1 MKLQESLKGLILEIA
16 SIESVIDTIK
26 KKQVVVLYYTGDAPG
41 GDGLRTIEPVCLG
54 VSKAG
59 NKVLRAWDY
68 EGASHTATLGTQPLP
83 GWRLF
88 RLDKITSYKPNGKV
102 FNEMRPNFNPKGDKS
117 MISIIALANFGQPA
131 QPSIIPQELQQ
142 PQQTPETP
150 QTQQPNTD
158 AIIDRTIETLT
169 NEFTQK
175 YGEEGFDLSKSAEAF
190 KRIYSA
196 IETELG
202 NKLTDAE
209 KSALRTTITNKL
221 QK

>member
-16 SIESVIDTIK
+16 SIESVVDSIK

-59 NKVLRAWDY
+59 NKVLRAWDF

-88 RLDKITSYKPNGKV
+88 RLDKITSYKPNGEV
-102 FNEMRPNFNPKGDKS
+102 FNEMRPNFNPNGDKS
-117 MISIIALANFGQPA
+117 MVSIITLANFAQPA

-142 PQQTPETP
+142 PQQTP
-150 QTQQPNTD
+150 QPNND
-158 AIIDRTIETLT
+158 AIIDRTIEALT

-175 YGEEGFDLSKSAEAF
+175 YGEDGFDLSKSAEAF

-196 IETELG
+196 IESETG
-202 NKLTDAE
+202 NKLTDSE
-209 KSALRTTITNKL
+209 KSSLRTIITNKL

>member
-1 MKLQESLKGLILEIA
+1 MKLQEALKGLILEIA
-16 SIESVIDTIK
+16 SIESVVDSIK
-26 KKQVVVLYYTGDAPG
+26 RKQVIVLYYTGDAPG

-88 RLDKITSYKPNGKV
+88 RLDKITSYKPNGQV
-102 FNEMRPNFNPKGDKS
+102 FNEMRPKFNPNGDKS
-117 MISIIALANFGQPA
+117 MVSIITLANFGQPA

-142 PQQTPETP
+142 PQQTP
-150 QTQQPNTD
+150 QVNTD
-158 AIIDRTIETLT
+158 EIINNTINSLT
-169 NEFTQK
+169 TEFTGK
-175 YGEEGFDLSKSAEAF
+175 YGEDGFDLSKSAEAF
-190 KRIYSA
+190 KRIYAA
-196 IETELG
+196 IESETG
-202 NKLTDAE
+202 NKLTDTERAT
-209 KSALRTTITNKL
+209 LRTTITNKL

>member
-16 SIESVIDTIK
+16 SIESVVDSIK

-59 NKVLRAWDY
+59 NKVLRAWDS
-68 EGASHTATLGTQPLP
+68 EGASHTATIGSQPLP

-88 RLDKITSYKPNGKV
+88 RLDKITSYKPNGQV
-102 FNEMRPNFNPKGDKS
+102 FNEMKPNFNPNGDKS
-117 MISIIALANFGQPA
+117 MTSIIAIANFNQPA
-131 QPSIIPQELQQ
+131 EPSIIPQELRQ
-142 PQQTPETP
+142 PQETP
-150 QTQQPNTD
+150 QPNND
-158 AIIDRTIETLT
+158 AIIDRTIDSLT

-175 YGEEGFDLSKSAEAF
+175 YGEGGFDLSKSAEAF
-190 KRIYSA
+190 KRIYTA
-196 IETELG
+196 IELETG

-209 KSALRTTITNKL
+209 KASLRTIITNKL

>member
-16 SIESVIDTIK
+16 SIESVVDSIK

-68 EGASHTATLGTQPLP
+68 EGASHTATIGSQPLP

-88 RLDKITSYKPNGKV
+88 RLDKITSYKPNGQV
-102 FNEMRPNFNPKGDKS
+102 FNEMRPNFNPNGDKS
-117 MISIIALANFGQPA
+117 MVSIITLANFNQPA
-131 QPSIIPQELQQ
+131 QQSIIPQELQQ

-150 QTQQPNTD
+150 QQNND
-158 AIIDRTIETLT
+158 EIIDRTIDSLT

-175 YGEEGFDLSKSAEAF
+175 YGEDGFDLSKSAEAF
-190 KRIYSA
+190 KRIYAA
-196 IETELG
+196 IESETG

-209 KSALRTTITNKL
+209 KASLRTIITNKL

>member
-16 SIESVIDTIK
+16 SIESVMDSIK

-88 RLDKITSYKPNGKV
+88 RLDKITSYKPNGQV
-102 FNEMRPNFNPKGDKS
+102 FTEMRPNFNPNGDKS
-117 MISIIALANFGQPA
+117 MVSIITLANFNQPA

-150 QTQQPNTD
+150 QPNND
-158 AIIDRTIETLT
+158 AIIDRTIDSLT
-169 NEFTQK
+169 NEFTEK
-175 YGEEGFDLSKSAEAF
+175 YGEGGFDLSKSAEAF
-190 KRIYSA
+190 KRIYSS
-196 IETELG
+196 IESETG

-209 KSALRTTITNKL
+209 KASLRTIITNKL

>member
-1 MKLQESLKGLILEIA
+1 MKLQESLKELILEIA
-16 SIESVIDTIK
+16 SIESVVDSIK
-26 KKQVVVLYYTGDAPG
+26 RKQVIVLYYTGDAPG

-88 RLDKITSYKPNGKV
+88 RLDKITSYKPNGQV
-102 FNEMRPNFNPKGDKS
+102 FNEMRPKFNPNGDKS
-117 MISIIALANFGQPA
+117 MTSIITLANFGQPA

-142 PQQTPETP
+142 PQL
-150 QTQQPNTD
+150 NTD
-158 AIIDRTIETLT
+158 EIIDATINSLT
-169 NEFTQK
+169 TEFTQK
-175 YGEEGFDLSKSAEAF
+175 YGEGGFDLSKSAEAF
-190 KRIYSA
+190 KRIYAA
-196 IETELG
+196 IESKTG
-202 NKLTDAE
+202 NRLSNDE
-209 KSALRTTITNKL
+209 KATLRATITNKL

>member
-16 SIESVIDTIK
+16 SIESVVDSIK

-59 NKVLRAWDY
+59 NKVLRAWDS
-68 EGASHTATLGTQPLP
+68 EGASHTATIGSQPLP

-88 RLDKITSYKPNGKV
+88 RLDKITSYKPNGQV
-102 FNEMRPNFNPKGDKS
+102 FNEMKPNFNPNGDKS
-117 MISIIALANFGQPA
+117 MTSIIAIANFNQPA
-131 QPSIIPQELQQ
+131 EPSIIPQELRQ
-142 PQQTPETP
+142 PQETP
-150 QTQQPNTD
+150 QPNND
-158 AIIDRTIETLT
+158 AIIDRTIDSLT

-175 YGEEGFDLSKSAEAF
+175 YGEGGFDLSKSAEAF
-190 KRIYSA
+190 KRIYAA
-196 IETELG
+196 IELETG

-209 KSALRTTITNKL
+209 KASLRTIITNKL

>member
-16 SIESVIDTIK
+16 SIESVIDSIK
-26 KKQVVVLYYTGDAPG
+26 KKQVIVLYYTGDAPG

-68 EGASHTATLGTQPLP
+68 EGASHTATIGTQPLP

-88 RLDKITSYKPNGKV
+88 RLDKITSYKPNGQV
-102 FNEMRPNFNPKGDKS
+102 FNEMRPNFNPNGDKS
-117 MISIIALANFGQPA
+117 MVSIITLANFNQPS

-150 QTQQPNTD
+150 QPNND
-158 AIIDRTIETLT
+158 AIIDRTINSLT

-175 YGEEGFDLSKSAEAF
+175 YGEGEFDLSKSAEAF

-196 IETELG
+196 IESETG

-209 KSALRTTITNKL
+209 KASLRTIITNKL

>member
-16 SIESVIDTIK
+16 SIESVVDSIK

-68 EGASHTATLGTQPLP
+68 EGASHTATIGTQPLP

-88 RLDKITSYKPNGKV
+88 RLDKITSYKPNGQV
-102 FNEMRPNFNPKGDKS
+102 FNEMRPNFNPNGDRS
-117 MISIIALANFGQPA
+117 MVSIITLANFGQPA
-131 QPSIIPQELQQ
+131 QPSIIPQDLQQ

-150 QTQQPNTD
+150 QPNND
-158 AIIDRTIETLT
+158 AIIDRTINSLT
-169 NEFTQK
+169 DEFTQK
-175 YGEEGFDLSKSAEAF
+175 YGEGGFDLSKSAEAF

-196 IETELG
+196 IESETG

-209 KSALRTTITNKL
+209 KASLRTKITNKL